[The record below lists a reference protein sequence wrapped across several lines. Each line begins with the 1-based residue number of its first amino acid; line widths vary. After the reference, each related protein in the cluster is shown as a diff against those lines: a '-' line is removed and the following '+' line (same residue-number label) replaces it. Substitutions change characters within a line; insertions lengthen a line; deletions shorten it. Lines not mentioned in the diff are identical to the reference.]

1 MTQQIEHIDK
11 AVNILMDE
19 IMRPYLGITD
29 AVDND
34 LDDEVYSFVH
44 SHVKAVVMNAY
55 FEFQSARNDKSRTY

>member
-1 MTQQIEHIDK
+1 MTQEIEHIDE

-29 AVDND
+29 TDCD

-44 SHVKAVVMNAY
+44 SHVKAVIMNAH
-55 FEFQSARNDKSRTY
+55 FEFQFSRK

>member
-1 MTQQIEHIDK
+1 MKDKIEHIDE

-29 AVDND
+29 TDCD

-44 SHVKAVVMNAY
+44 SHVKAVIMNTH
-55 FEFQSARNDKSRTY
+55 FEFQSAKNKS